1 MELINQMDYSL
12 INNKVKE
19 FLQKETYRK
28 IGNNEIDDNKNLL
41 ESGII
46 DSLGLIRLIE
56 YLENV
61 FSVNIPDEE
70 VLAENFENMSA
81 IIELIVKLRKVN
93 DGNS

>member
-1 MELINQMDYSL
+1 MELINKMDHSL
-12 INNKVKE
+12 ISNKVKG

-28 IGNNEIDDNKNLL
+28 KGNDEVGDNINLL

-61 FSVNIPDEE
+61 FSVSIPDEE
-70 VLAENFENMSA
+70 VLAENFESMSA
-81 IIELIVKLRKVN
+81 IVELIVKIKKVN
-93 DGNS
+93 EGDR